1 MAVES
6 GTYEAEL
13 RKTRDEV
20 ATLKNEVATLR
31 KQAGGADK
39 TRERIRAI
47 LAFALVA
54 TLIVVVGATFW
65 YLVLLSRNFSEL
77 KTDDLISLIP
87 MVGTTLLTPL
97 VGLIGAVT
105 GFYYGGQTANTAAN
119 QATAQA
125 NDALQQHADTT
136 REAATQAAAQAA
148 QEAARTVVQNAR
160 PRIDT

>member
-1 MAVES
+1 MAVET
-6 GTYEAEL
+6 GTLEAEL
-13 RKTRDEV
+13 QKIREEL
-20 ATLKNEVATLR
+20 ANLKKE
-31 KQAGGADK
+31 AGGADK
-39 TRERIRAI
+39 TREKIRAI

-54 TLIVVVGATFW
+54 TLIIVVGATFW

-119 QATAQA
+119 QATTQA
-125 NDALQQHADTT
+125 NDAIQQHADTT
-136 REAATQAAAQAA
+136 REAATQAAARAA
-148 QEAARTVVQNAR
+148 QEAAQAVVQGAS
-160 PRIDT
+160 PRTDT